1 MHEVVTRRRKI
12 SAMSD
17 AAGRRTFELGGQ
29 VGHGEEFDPR
39 ALAASSQLGTP
50 SGGDFEKNS
59 GGTMIRR

>member
-1 MHEVVTRRRKI
+1 MHEVATRRRKI

-17 AAGRRTFELGGQ
+17 VAGKRGAHEL
-29 VGHGEEFDPR
+29 GEEFDPR
-39 ALAASSQLGTP
+39 ALASSSQLGTP